1 MRPMP
6 EEVPALSG
14 RTRTVVAVGVGL
26 VVAAGLI
33 LRFWTRSGLWLDEAL
48 TVDIARLPLHEIPNA
63 LKHDGAPPLYYYLLH
78 FWIVLFGQSN
88 VAVRALSGVIAVLTL
103 PVAWLCGNRLGGR
116 AVAWTMLVLLA
127 SAPFAVYYA
136 TESRMYALVILLTGC
151 GFLALRRAVTS
162 PRPGNLIAVAIVTA
176 ALLYAQYWSVYFVGM
191 VVIWLVASI
200 VRTRRRGHPEEAPW
214 AALIGVAAGCL
225 LFVPWLP
232 TFFFQTQHT
241 GTPWAEPPN
250 FSAVINALT
259 GFTDNQGS
267 TLKTATNQ
275 GRLLAVI
282 YFCMLALAVFGVG
295 RSGRIIE
302 LDLRTRPRARGIGF
316 VVLGTLFAAIAG
328 GILTASAFSSR
339 YAAVVFLPFLLLV
352 ALGTT
357 TLLNPKARVVV
368 VALAVAAGLV
378 SSAQNV
384 TTQRTQANAVAAAL
398 NAEAKPGDVIAFCP
412 DQLGPAVYR
421 QLRDPSQYRMIT
433 FPRRTGPQIVDWVN
447 YADTVGA
454 ADPNAFAGAVFQKAG
469 TAHHLWLVWY
479 PMYQTYETKCET
491 IASDLLA
498 AATKAGGGGRNVVTG
513 HETLYYEPMTLTQ
526 FSTSGP

>member
-1 MRPMP
+1 MS
-6 EEVPALSG
+6 EEVPALTG
-14 RTRTVVAVGVGL
+14 RTRLVVGIGVGV
-26 VVAAGLI
+26 VIAAGLL

-88 VAVRALSGVIAVLTL
+88 DAVRSLSGLIAVITL
-103 PVAWLCGNRLGGR
+103 PVGWLCGRRLGGR
-116 AVAWTMLVLLA
+116 AVAWTTLVLLA

-151 GFLALRRAVTS
+151 GFLALGRAVAA
-162 PRPGNLIAVAIVTA
+162 PRPGNLVAVAVVAA
-176 ALLYAQYWSVYFVGM
+176 ALLYTQYWAIYLVAMVG
-191 VVIWLVASI
+191 IWLVVSVI
-200 VRTRRRGHPEEAPW
+200 RSRRHGHPEAAPW
-214 AALIGVAAGCL
+214 AALIAVAVGCV

-232 TFFFQTQHT
+232 TFVYQAKYT
-241 GTPWAEPPN
+241 GTPWAAPPN

-267 TLKTATNQ
+267 TLQTGTNQ

-282 YFCMLALAVFGVG
+282 YFAMLALALFGIG

-302 LDLRTRPRARGIGF
+302 LDLHTRPRARSLCF

-339 YAAVVFLPFLLLV
+339 YAAVVFLPFILLV

-357 TLLNPKARVVV
+357 TLLNPKVRVVIV
-368 VALAVAAGLV
+368 GLAVVAGLV

-384 TTQRTQANAVAAAL
+384 TTQRTQGNAVAAAI
-398 NAEAKPGDVIAFCP
+398 NAQAKPGDVIAFCP
-412 DQLGPAVYR
+412 DQLGPSVYR
-421 QLRDPSQYRMIT
+421 QIRDPSQYSMLT
-433 FPRRTGPQIVDWVN
+433 FPRRTGPQIVNWVN
-447 YADTVGA
+447 YADTVHA
-454 ADPNAFAGAVFQKAG
+454 ADPDAFATDVATLAG
-469 TAHHLWLVWY
+469 TNHHVWLVWE
-479 PMYQTYETKCET
+479 PMYQTYGVKCET
-491 IASDLLA
+491 IATDLLDV
-498 AATKAGGGGRNVVTG
+498 ATKNGGGGRNVVTS
-513 HETLYYEPMTLTQ
+513 HPALYYEPMNLTEYAGAG
-526 FSTSGP
+526 S